1 MEFDIVEDSFAA
13 NKLFI
18 WYQGLC
24 LGNIIEDY
32 NDSPKEKYIAVAY
45 PDSFCGSYPS
55 KAAAAFAV
63 YQKHQSNRPDGSFER
78 VKAL

>member
-1 MEFDIVEDSFAA
+1 MEFDIVEDSFAQ

-18 WYQGLC
+18 WYEGLC

-32 NDSPKEKYIAVAY
+32 NESPKEKYIAVAY
-45 PDSFCGSYPS
+45 PDSFCGSHPS

-63 YQKHQSNRPDGSFER
+63 YQKHQSNRPDGTFER
-78 VKAL
+78 VRAL